1 MMIADDLRL
10 PWVDD
15 PLPNLAMMMVGR
27 ALAETLRDTID
38 APLPEPLARILR
50 EICDR
55 KQFRGIA
62 TRYDKIDQSFTA
74 MIHLTASFI
83 ALK

>member
-10 PWVDD
+10 PRVDD
-15 PLPNLAMMMVGR
+15 PPRNLAMMMVGR

-50 EICDR
+50 EIEQWER
-55 KQFRGIA
+55 TNR
-62 TRYDKIDQSFTA
+62 
-74 MIHLTASFI
+74 
-83 ALK
+83 